1 MRSEGFS
8 RKPGT
13 SDRRR
18 LGIDMRFEDVR
29 KMVGGTPCVRF
40 VSEETGRAKIFVKL
54 EGYNPTGSIKDR
66 PCLSIIQD
74 MLEVGKL
81 KPGMTLLDSSSG
93 NFAGSVAFLGRVLGY
108 PTEVVANESKITPEK
123 LAFMEYFG
131 AKVTKM
137 GQFTIEGT
145 RYCRDLA
152 AGEGGD
158 KYCFLDQ
165 LHNWANP
172 RAHYKGTGEEIAAD
186 FEDLDLIAASMGS
199 GGTMF
204 GLGKYMREN
213 RPEVKLLAVQAASG
227 TVIPGMGAFDD
238 GDYVTPFME
247 RGLEEKLY
255 SVSRIYLESA
265 VERTL
270 ELRDQG
276 IFCGIGTGGTLHA
289 ALAKIKEDGI
299 EGNVVVISGD
309 SGWRNLDRLL
319 TI

>member
-1 MRSEGFS
+1 
-8 RKPGT
+8 
-13 SDRRR
+13 
-18 LGIDMRFEDVR
+18 MRFEDVT

-40 VSEETGRAKIFVKL
+40 ASEETGKARLFLKL
-54 EGYNPTGSIKDR
+54 EGNNPTGAIKDR

-74 MLEVGKL
+74 MLKSGKL
-81 KPGMTLLDSSSG
+81 KPGMTLLDASSG
-93 NFAGSVAFLGRVLGY
+93 NFAGSVAYFGRILGY
-108 PTEVVANESKITPEK
+108 PTEVVANQTKITPEK
-123 LAFMEYFG
+123 LAFMEFFG
-131 AKVTKM
+131 AKVTAM
-137 GQFTIEGT
+137 GEFTYEGNQ
-145 RYCRDLA
+145 YCRGLA
-152 AGEGGD
+152 AGEGGE

-172 RAHYKGTGEEIAAD
+172 RAHYEGTGPEIAAD
-186 FEDLDLIAASMGS
+186 FEDLDLVVCSLGS

-204 GLGKYMREN
+204 GVGEYMREN

-247 RGLEEKLY
+247 KALEEKLY
-255 SVSRIYLESA
+255 SLSSIYLESA
-265 VERTL
+265 IERTS
-270 ELRDQG
+270 ELRDHG
-276 IFCGIGTGGTLHA
+276 IFCGIGTGGSLHA
-289 ALAKIKEDGI
+289 ALEKIKDEGI